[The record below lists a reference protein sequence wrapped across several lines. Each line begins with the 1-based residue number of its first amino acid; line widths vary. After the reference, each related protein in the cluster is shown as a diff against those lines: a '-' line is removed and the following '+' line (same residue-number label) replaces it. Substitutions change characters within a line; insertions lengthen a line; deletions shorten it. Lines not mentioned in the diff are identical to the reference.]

1 MYQHQINQGDQWQTG
16 FSNRA
21 TAEEI
26 VKEEEISVPLA
37 EEKKPD
43 EETKP
48 EAQVEEVVEEKV
60 QKEPD
65 VSSVD
70 IYGPSMM
77 IKINI

>member
-1 MYQHQINQGDQWQTG
+1 MPNWI
-16 FSNRA
+16 SNRA

-48 EAQVEEVVEEKV
+48 EAQVEEVVEEKA

-77 IKINI
+77 IEINT